1 MDLGPPSSHPARSR
15 LASGSPS
22 AALVAAAADLQP
34 HRAAAV
40 RFACPDWALPLRP
53 AAQEQ
58 VATPAHPAL
67 EMGLETAR
75 VCQASRLQAKELQV
89 RGMACLQ
96 VQGTACPRPLG
107 QR

>member
-1 MDLGPPSSHPARSR
+1 MDLGPPSSHPAR

-34 HRAAAV
+34 HRAAVV

-53 AAQEQ
+53 AAQAR

-67 EMGLETAR
+67 ELRLETER
-75 VCQASRLQAKELQV
+75 VCLVWHLQAKELQV
-89 RGMACLQ
+89 QGMACVQ
-96 VQGTACPRPLG
+96 VQGTACLRPLG